1 MIKDKKGEPVL
12 DDNGKPI
19 ISDRWIVTTKR
30 TRKQAEAFTLKNMA
44 QASLVGDH
52 TQALREVKKVIAEH
66 MKVEAELE
74 QKVRRRLESYSRPV
88 PEGSQEWD
96 ILYHKTYEEELR
108 KRKLG

>member
-1 MIKDKKGEPVL
+1 
-12 DDNGKPI
+12 
-19 ISDRWIVTTKR
+19 
-30 TRKQAEAFTLKNMA
+30 
-44 QASLVGDH
+44 
-52 TQALREVKKVIAEH
+52 

-96 ILYHKTYEEELR
+96 VLYHKTYEEELR